1 MRDPGRID
9 HTLKLVEILWKRYP
23 DMRLGQLIAALTRGR
38 ADQFMM
44 EDHVLQI
51 EIARVLLSGW
61 SVDNVEPIEQTEE
74 AK

>member
-38 ADQFMM
+38 ADQFLM
-44 EDHVLQI
+44 EDDVLQI

-61 SVDNVEPIEQTEE
+61 PVDNAEPVEQTEE
-74 AK
+74 AQ